1 MEIKYQRK
9 LMKIINKNIDTTN
22 SNNFYTYIR
31 PNSNTKVELIFGM
44 SSFKSLSKYY
54 SFMIKGNGNLT
65 LTKYMDGKYEN
76 LIANQTK
83 YIDNYNKNNTY
94 KMEVSFNPFN
104 GSIMTYLDNNLIYS
118 ALDTTLKGNKVGF
131 ISYSKNTII
140 SQILSGDQI

>member
-1 MEIKYQRK
+1 
-9 LMKIINKNIDTTN
+9 
-22 SNNFYTYIR
+22 
-31 PNSNTKVELIFGM
+31 
-44 SSFKSLSKYY
+44 
-54 SFMIKGNGNLT
+54 MIKGNGNLT

-140 SQILSGDQI
+140 TQILSGDQI